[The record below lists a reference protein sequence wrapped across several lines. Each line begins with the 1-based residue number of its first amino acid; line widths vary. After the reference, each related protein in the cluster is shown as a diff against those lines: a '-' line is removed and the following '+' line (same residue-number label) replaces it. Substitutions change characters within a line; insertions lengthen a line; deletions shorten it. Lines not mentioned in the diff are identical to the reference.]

1 MYKFC
6 LTHKYNHKLEKIKYI
21 NVGMGNNK
29 FPDNWILD
37 STGDHISEKNKYYDM
52 YSFHYW
58 LWKNYLD
65 KINNN
70 KWVCFSTYRRFWKT
84 ESSFIDS
91 DPLEKKIIQ
100 TPPREWDNYNTILTE
115 PTDVSKIKISKIF
128 KKGKKLLIKKPSLIF
143 NPKERNL
150 KFHFDLMHL
159 EGNLDKALD
168 VIDKKEKSE
177 FTNYLNTNTSA
188 NFWNLFCCNSTTL
201 LNNWYESVFTW
212 LFKCEEIFGFD
223 NLKAYETGRL
233 YAYLAV
239 RYLPYWFKKYS
250 KTRTWPIYYYN
261 TEE

>member
-70 KWVCFSTYRRFWKT
+70 KWVCFSTYRRFWKS

-100 TPPREWDNYNTILTE
+100 PPPREWDNYNTILTE

-128 KKGKKLLIKKPSLIF
+128 KKGKKLLI
-143 NPKERNL
+143 E
-150 KFHFDLMHL
+150 
-159 EGNLDKALD
+159 
-168 VIDKKEKSE
+168 V
-177 FTNYLNTNTSA
+177 
-188 NFWNLFCCNSTTL
+188 
-201 LNNWYESVFTW
+201 
-212 LFKCEEIFGFD
+212 
-223 NLKAYETGRL
+223 
-233 YAYLAV
+233 
-239 RYLPYWFKKYS
+239 S
-250 KTRTWPIYYYN
+250 K
-261 TEE
+261 